1 VNITIEIPAL
11 DRLCAIL
18 EKGVAIP
25 SISHRAVETPASPA
39 PVVATPQE
47 ETPKEEAPYVTKRNK
62 AKKEETPKE
71 ETPKEETPKEETPK
85 EETPKEE
92 ITVDTLADLA
102 REYIGA
108 NSPAHLRKL
117 LDEAGIKGEK
127 ITTCDKSFYPAI
139 KAALVKAI
147 G

>member
-1 VNITIEIPAL
+1 MNITIEIPAL

>member
-62 AKKEETPKE
+62 VKKEETPKE
-71 ETPKEETPKEETPK
+71 ETPKEEV
-85 EETPKEE
+85 
-92 ITVDTLADLA
+92 TVDSLADLA

>member
-1 VNITIEIPAL
+1 MNITIEIPAL

-62 AKKEETPKE
+62 VKKEETPKE
-71 ETPKEETPKEETPK
+71 ETPKEEV
-85 EETPKEE
+85 
-92 ITVDTLADLA
+92 TVDSLADLA

>member
-11 DRLCAIL
+11 DRLCAIR